1 MDCGP
6 SGSSVYGIFQA
17 RILEWVAISSSRGSS
32 QPTGWTWP
40 SILSPASASEF
51 FTIGPPEKQL
61 TSYFCSQSC
70 PRIHHSPSPIPARF
84 VLSCLNHSANSLRL
98 LTWWPPITLFLW
110 STFSVTLRDFSY
122 WSCEPYLQWPYNAI
136 SYICDLH
143 WSQDLLLFMTIW
155 FSSLWTLSPY
165 SSVPKVFLTDLNSLT
180 LWSWPH
186 LDGTLVSTT
195 IIENHIH
202 MFPST
207 LIPSLFPT
215 LFPAYPSHLLG
226 NSWHCLWI
234 TFSNHSP

>member
-6 SGSSVYGIFQA
+6 SGSSVYGIIQA
-17 RILEWVAISSSRGSS
+17 RILEWVAISFSRGSS
-32 QPTGWTWP
+32 QPTDWTWP

-143 WSQDLLLFMTIW
+143 WAQDLLLFMTIW
-155 FSSLWTLSPY
+155 FSFLWTLSPY
-165 SSVPKVFLTDLNSLT
+165 SSVPKIFLTDLNSLT

-186 LDGTLVSTT
+186 LDDTLLSST

-207 LIPSLFPT
+207 LIPS
-215 LFPAYPSHLLG
+215 S
-226 NSWHCLWI
+226 CLAI
-234 TFSNHSP
+234 C